1 MIGDFFESFGKEKDE
16 QRELPQEVVE
26 ALNALLPDNFEYVA
40 DENGNYRAVPK
51 AEKVLNEPIKLT
63 TRFDTE
69 KVPELWEKLKKIPRD
84 KWDEYLYRTQTGL
97 PIKGAEIG
105 DENKMVPIEI
115 LSVDPLHS
123 DGSRFMDGIIHP
135 YAFPDPIKM
144 TFESPE
150 GDSVQIS
157 IQQQAHDSVT
167 EIKFCN
173 VDFLALKIVL
183 YQYSP
188 LVEDAEDDAHTSRD
202 RQLVVNYSV
211 TPSKAASVK
220 DAVTALHIF
229 RGLINGETKVDSK
242 VIAPEG
248 GITKIDTTQVE
259 DALNMW
265 KTALELETL
274 LNVSFDPGAEFPN
287 EDVQFFAELE
297 TCLLEG
303 KAILWR
309 HPFDHCHI
317 GGFHPAK
324 EGLTF
329 EDVIGNESIRYEFI
343 EGPIPATLLG
353 TEFNLYSRTEMK
365 DFVITNIEWDDES
378 HEKGEVYIADVP
390 DKQWCLTR
398 LYMTEEGA
406 NKYKTEI
413 DGRKGEKL

>member
-51 AEKVLNEPIKLT
+51 AEKVFSEPIKLT
-63 TRFDTE
+63 TRFDTD

-97 PIKGAEIG
+97 PIKAAEIG

-115 LSVDPLHS
+115 LSADPLHS
-123 DGSRFMDGIIHP
+123 DGAKFMDGIIHP
-135 YAFPDPIKM
+135 YAFPEPIKM

-157 IQQQAHDSVT
+157 IQQQAYDSVT
-167 EIKFCN
+167 EIKFSN
-173 VDFLALKIVL
+173 VDFPALKIVL

-188 LVEDAEDDAHTSRD
+188 LIEDQEADAHTSND
-202 RQLVVNYSV
+202 KQLVVTYSV
-211 TPSKAASVK
+211 TPSKAASVR

-229 RGLINGETKVDSK
+229 RGLINGETKVDGK

-248 GITKIDTTQVE
+248 GTSKVDPTRVE
-259 DALNMW
+259 DALNLW
-265 KTALELETL
+265 ETALKLEAL
-274 LNVSFDPGAEFPN
+274 LNVRFDPSAEFPN
-287 EDVQFFAELE
+287 EDVQFFTELE

-309 HPFDHCHI
+309 HPFDHFHI
-317 GGFHPAK
+317 GGFHAAQ
-324 EGLTF
+324 EGFTF
-329 EDVIGNESIRYEFI
+329 DDAIGNKSIRYEFI

-353 TEFNLYSRTEMK
+353 AEFNLYSRTEMK

-378 HEKGEVYIADVP
+378 HEAGEVYISDVP
-390 DKQWCLTR
+390 DKQWSLTR
-398 LYMTEEGA
+398 LYMTEKGVNE
-406 NKYKTEI
+406 YKTKN
-413 DGRKGEKL
+413 DGRKDEKP